1 MRALVTGARGAL
13 GSVLCAQLKAAGYD
27 VVGVDLPD
35 LDITDRSACGAIGD
49 DFDVCANVAGVFG
62 EFVRADQIS
71 TSSWNHYI
79 SVNLT
84 GAFNVCQRVLPGML
98 ARGYGRVVN
107 VASIASVDG
116 HYRGAHYAASK
127 AALIGLTRSIALEY
141 GEAGVTA
148 NAVLPGCIA
157 TPNVL
162 AAAPQE
168 VLDDSCKW
176 IPAGRFAE
184 IDEIASVITFLV
196 SEEASYV
203 NGASVPVDGGS
214 MLLPFRFARKSQK
227 RPASKEHS
235 R

>member
-13 GSVLCAQLKAAGYD
+13 GAVVVEQFEQAGHEVLA
-27 VVGVDLPD
+27 VDLPEC
-35 LDITDRSACGAIGD
+35 DITDRSMVLPD
-49 DFDVCANVAGVFG
+49 DIDICANVAGVFG
-62 EFVRADQIS
+62 EFIRADQIS
-71 TSSWNHYI
+71 TESWNHYLA
-79 SVNLT
+79 VNLT
-84 GAFNVCQRVLPGML
+84 GAFNVCQRVLPGMM
-98 ARGYGRVVN
+98 ARGYGRIIN
-107 VASIASVDG
+107 VASIASLDG

-141 GEAGVTA
+141 AASGVTA

-162 AAAPQE
+162 GAAPAE

-184 IDEIASVITFLV
+184 IPEIASMITFLA

-203 NGASVPVDGGS
+203 NGASIPVDGGA
-214 MLLPFRFARKSQK
+214 MLLQFRFARKPNE
-227 RPASKEHS
+227 RLG
-235 R
+235 

>member
-1 MRALVTGARGAL
+1 MRALVTGSKGAL
-13 GSVLCAQLKAAGYD
+13 GSVVCERFIGAGYD
-27 VVGVDLPD
+27 VVGIDLPEH
-35 LDITDRSACGAIGD
+35 DITDRSLVLPD

-71 TSSWNHYI
+71 TESWDHYLA
-79 SVNLT
+79 VNLT

-98 ARGYGRVVN
+98 ARGYGRVIN
-107 VASIASVDG
+107 VASIASLDG

-141 GEAGVTA
+141 AEAGITA

-162 AAAPQE
+162 AAAPE
-168 VLDDSCKW
+168 AVLDDSCQW
-176 IPAGRFAE
+176 IPTGRFASVE
-184 IDEIASVITFLV
+184 EIASMITFLA

-203 NGASVPVDGGS
+203 NGASIPVDGAS
-214 MLLPFRFARKSQK
+214 MLLQFRFARK
-227 RPASKEHS
+227 PNEHTQPDS
-235 R
+235 PRS

>member
-1 MRALVTGARGAL
+1 MRRALVTGARGAL
-13 GSVLCAQLKAAGYD
+13 GTAVVKQFTDAGFD
-27 VVGVDLPD
+27 VVATDLPD
-35 LDITDRSACGAIGD
+35 LDITDRDACRAITD

-62 EFVRADQIS
+62 EFVRADRI
-71 TSSWNHYI
+71 TTESWNHYLG
-79 SVNLT
+79 VNLT

-98 ARGYGRVVN
+98 ARGYGRIVN

-141 GEAGVTA
+141 AESGITA

-162 AAAPQE
+162 QAPAE

-184 IDEIASVITFLV
+184 IDEIAAMITFLAT
-196 SEEASYV
+196 EEASYV
-203 NGASVPVDGGS
+203 NGASIPVDGGS
-214 MLLPFRFARKSQK
+214 MLLQFRFARK
-227 RPASKEHS
+227 PKERLS
-235 R
+235 